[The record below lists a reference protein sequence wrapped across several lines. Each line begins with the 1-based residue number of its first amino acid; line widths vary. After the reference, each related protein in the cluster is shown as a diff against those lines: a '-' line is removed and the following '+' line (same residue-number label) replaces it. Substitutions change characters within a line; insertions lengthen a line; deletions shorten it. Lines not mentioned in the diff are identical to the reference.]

1 MTSKTALLIVDLQ
14 VAMFESESEPP
25 IHDAH
30 GLLQRAGGLIAR
42 ARNAGVPVIYVRHDG
57 GPGDPLEAGRPGWD
71 IHPVL
76 EPAADEVIVEK
87 RAPDSFF
94 ETELGELLAER
105 GIERLVIAGA
115 QTDYCIDAT
124 CRRAAALGYDTLLVA
139 DTHSTWGSGGKT
151 AEQII
156 AAYNAELGGI
166 VRLVQSGGVEFQ
178 ADGGK

>member
-1 MTSKTALLIVDLQ
+1 MTGKTALLIVDLQ
-14 VAMFESESEPP
+14 VAMFESESDPP

-30 GLLQRAGGLIAR
+30 GLLQRAGELIAR
-42 ARNAGVPVIYVRHDG
+42 ARAAGVPVIYVRHDG

-94 ETELGELLAER
+94 ETELGELLAEQS
-105 GIERLVIAGA
+105 IERLVIAGA
-115 QTDYCIDAT
+115 QTDYCINAT

-156 AAYNAELGGI
+156 ATYNAELGDLG
-166 VRLVQSGGVEFQ
+166 VRLAPSGTVTF
-178 ADGGK
+178 